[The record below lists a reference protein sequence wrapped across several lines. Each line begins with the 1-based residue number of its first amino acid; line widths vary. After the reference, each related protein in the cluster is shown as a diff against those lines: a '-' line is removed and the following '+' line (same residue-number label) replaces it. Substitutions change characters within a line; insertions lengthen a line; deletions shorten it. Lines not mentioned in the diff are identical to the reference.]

1 MDQLAKSKMKEFN
14 AKSIFLF
21 FLIAFGWTWFWWFP
35 ILYLFTRYG
44 SQLFFGLQQ
53 PPLIYVSTPWLI
65 IPPFIASILNG
76 GLSEEFGWRGY
87 ALPHFQ
93 TKWSAS
99 TSALIL
105 GFIEG
110 CWHIPLIFM
119 PGDVRFG
126 MPIWVLVLPYLAVGI
141 FRAWVYNNTGESVL
155 AAVLFH
161 AAGNVTGEVIPF
173 NVPSIYFFYIIEFVV
188 ALAIIL
194 LYGPKTLIRDKVATD
209 TIIRQ

>member
-1 MDQLAKSKMKEFN
+1 
-14 AKSIFLF
+14 
-21 FLIAFGWTWFWWFP
+21 
-35 ILYLFTRYG
+35 
-44 SQLFFGLQQ
+44 
-53 PPLIYVSTPWLI
+53 
-65 IPPFIASILNG
+65 
-76 GLSEEFGWRGY
+76 
-87 ALPHFQ
+87 
-93 TKWSAS
+93 
-99 TSALIL
+99 
-105 GFIEG
+105 
-110 CWHIPLIFM
+110 M

-126 MPIWVLVLPYLAVGI
+126 MPIWVLVLPYLAVEI

>member
-76 GLSEEFGWRGY
+76 GLS
-87 ALPHFQ
+87 
-93 TKWSAS
+93 KSS
-99 TSALIL
+99 
-105 GFIEG
+105 
-110 CWHIPLIFM
+110 
-119 PGDVRFG
+119 
-126 MPIWVLVLPYLAVGI
+126 VGGGTLCRI
-141 FRAWVYNNTGESVL
+141 FRQSGV
-155 AAVLFH
+155 H
-161 AAGNVTGEVIPF
+161 QH
-173 NVPSIYFFYIIEFVV
+173 
-188 ALAIIL
+188 L
-194 LYGPKTLIRDKVATD
+194 L
-209 TIIRQ
+209 